1 MSRLYDTAAA
11 EQVNNARFY
20 VCRYHKMHNF
30 HWYLCITVTHR
41 RTTLRP
47 HTTTDVGLP
56 HMYVPQGTD
65 NVCQTDGHK
74 ANSSIDK
81 AADMVWCQKR
91 PSLSLPMYLIYDT
104 FIMLCA
110 SSRSFCPIWQ
120 ENTETPMI
128 VVVFAMQSHSA
139 EDVRRTTA
147 TNVVEHNKKGNI
159 SLALYFNKYRH
170 SRSINLGWQTLIGN
184 SNTANELN
192 NRRCAFVWFFISL
205 SFCSFFFV
213 AIVDVFCYYKQ

>member
-65 NVCQTDGHK
+65 NVCQTDGHQ

-91 PSLSLPMYLIYDT
+91 PSLSAHVPYLWYFHNVVCFFSFVLPDMARKHGNTDDRRRVRHAEPQRRRRKTYD
-104 FIMLCA
+104 
-110 SSRSFCPIWQ
+110 SDKR
-120 ENTETPMI
+120 
-128 VVVFAMQSHSA
+128 
-139 EDVRRTTA
+139 RRTQQ
-147 TNVVEHNKKGNI
+147 KGE
-159 SLALYFNKYRH
+159 YFAC
-170 SRSINLGWQTLIGN
+170 TL
-184 SNTANELN
+184 
-192 NRRCAFVWFFISL
+192 F
-205 SFCSFFFV
+205 
-213 AIVDVFCYYKQ
+213 Q

>member
-1 MSRLYDTAAA
+1 MLAYLICTCHRAPTMFAKQTAIKQIHQSIRLPIWFDAK
-11 EQVNNARFY
+11 NA
-20 VCRYHKMHNF
+20 
-30 HWYLCITVTHR
+30 
-41 RTTLRP
+41 P
-47 HTTTDVGLP
+47 
-56 HMYVPQGTD
+56 
-65 NVCQTDGHK
+65 
-74 ANSSIDK
+74 
-81 AADMVWCQKR
+81 
-91 PSLSLPMYLIYDT
+91 LSLPMYLIYDT

-205 SFCSFFFV
+205 SFCSFFFCHRRC
-213 AIVDVFCYYKQ
+213 FLLYKQ